1 MKSEKNAYNF
11 RKLNNTN
18 IQNTHI
24 FFNFLKLYAFK
35 KKNTRKTKKTYAP
48 SPVPKEEGA
57 AGLAPLLL
65 GAGGLTASR
74 GIAPIY

>member
-1 MKSEKNAYNF
+1 MKREKNAYIF

-18 IQNTHI
+18 IQNTL
-24 FFNFLKLYAFK
+24 FFQFFKLYALK
-35 KKNTRKTKKTYAP
+35 KKKYTQNKKTYAP
-48 SPVPKEEGA
+48 SPEPKEEGA
-57 AGLAPLLL
+57 EGLAPLLL

>member
-1 MKSEKNAYNF
+1 MKNEKNAYNF

-35 KKNTRKTKKTYAP
+35 IKKYTKKTYAP

>member
-1 MKSEKNAYNF
+1 MH
-11 RKLNNTN
+11 L
-18 IQNTHI
+18 
-24 FFNFLKLYAFK
+24 K